1 MTLDP
6 IFNASLPIQIHVL
19 TVIPAAVLGAW
30 LLARRKGTPA
40 HRLLGRLWMMLM
52 VASSISSLFVH
63 TIRMVGPFSPIHL
76 LSIWVLISAFW
87 AIAAI
92 RAGNV
97 RRHKQMVVGMYLGGI
112 VGAGIFTILPGRIMN
127 AVLFSGQSAV
137 ALAVVLVLFGLA
149 FWPVIR
155 SQTRRSSA
163 RA

>member
-1 MTLDP
+1 MTLEP

-40 HRLLGRLWMMLM
+40 HRLLGRIWFGLM
-52 VASSISSLFVH
+52 VLSSLSSFFVH
-63 TIRMVGPFSPIHL
+63 TIRLVGPFSPIHL
-76 LSIWVLISAFW
+76 LSIWVLISAYW

-97 RRHKQMVVGMYLGGI
+97 RRHKQMAVGMYMGGI
-112 VGAGIFTILPGRIMN
+112 VGAGLFTILPGRIMN
-127 AVLFSGQSAV
+127 AVLFTGQSAV
-137 ALAVVLVLFGLA
+137 ALMVVVTFFGLA

-155 SQTRRSSA
+155 SQTRRASA
-163 RA
+163 QA